1 MTPSKGRVGGVLT
14 VCVNGARRRPD
25 RVPIGP
31 AEVAASVVDAVAA
44 GADAVHVHPR
54 DELGAQTLDADLV
67 ARTLAA
73 VRAAVPGIPVGV
85 STHAGIE
92 PDPGRRLELVR
103 GWPAPADGGPDFAS
117 VNWHE
122 TGATELARTLRLRQV
137 GVEAGLWTPAAA
149 AAFVGTRWPWQV
161 LRVLV
166 EAVPGHSP
174 GAEGPWSAGRIL
186 AALGRQP
193 APVLVH
199 GEEHWTWPVLRWAQ
213 RQGFGTRVGLED
225 TLYDERGRR
234 VETNAELVRAVR
246 AEGG

>member
-1 MTPSKGRVGGVLT
+1 MLE
-14 VCVNGARRRPD
+14 VCVNGARRRHD
-25 RVPIGP
+25 RVPTTP
-31 AEVAASVVDAVAA
+31 AEVATSAAQAVAA
-44 GADAVHVHPR
+44 GAAAVHVHPR
-54 DELGAQTLDADLV
+54 DEGGVQTLDATLV
-67 ARTLAA
+67 ARTVAA
-73 VRAAVPGIPVGV
+73 VREVVPGIPVGI

-92 PDPGRRLELVR
+92 PDPARRLDLVHA
-103 GWPAPADGGPDFAS
+103 WPGPADGGPDFAS

-122 TGATELARTLRLRQV
+122 AGATELARTLRLRQV

-149 AAFVGTRWPWQV
+149 AAFVGARWPWQV

-166 EAVPGHSP
+166 EAIPGHSP

-213 RQGFGTRVGLED
+213 RQGYDTRIGLED
-225 TLYDERGRR
+225 TLHDEQGRR
-234 VETNAELVRAVR
+234 VETNAELVRVAL
-246 AEGG
+246 AEPG

>member
-1 MTPSKGRVGGVLT
+1 VTPSRGRVGGVLT
-14 VCVNGARRRPD
+14 VCVNGARRRHD

-54 DELGAQTLDADLV
+54 DELGAQTLDADLL
-67 ARTLAA
+67 AGTLAA

-92 PDPGRRLELVR
+92 PDPGRRLE
-103 GWPAPADGGPDFAS
+103 
-117 VNWHE
+117 
-122 TGATELARTLRLRQV
+122 ATELARTLRLRRV

-166 EAVPGHSP
+166 EAIPGYSP

-213 RQGFGTRVGLED
+213 RQGFDTRVGLED
-225 TLYDERGRR
+225 TLLDERGRR
-234 VETNAELVRAVR
+234 VETNAELVRAAR
-246 AEGG
+246 PEGG